1 MEGDNRGTP
10 STQAGDKLCR
20 QVMMDFW
27 IRFWGVRGSIACP
40 SPSHIEFGGNTSCI
54 EVRAGDTSIVL
65 DAGTGIRN
73 LGQSF
78 IERDIRE
85 ATVCLTHTHWDHIN
99 GFPFFTP
106 AYSADHSFRIR
117 AGHLADAGGV
127 ERVLAG
133 QMARPTFPVPLSA
146 LQAELTFEDFR
157 AGEEFDI
164 GPVRVK
170 TAPLRHPDGA
180 TGYRFEF
187 NGRSLCYVTDT
198 EHIPGQRDERIVS
211 LIKDA
216 NVVIYDS
223 TYTDEEFPAHVGWGH
238 STWQEG
244 VRLAKAANVERLAIF
259 HHDPYHDDAFM
270 RSVEGQAAEAF
281 EGSFV
286 AKEGMKVDI

>member
-1 MEGDNRGTP
+1 
-10 STQAGDKLCR
+10 
-20 QVMMDFW
+20 MDFW

-78 IERDIRE
+78 IKRDIRE

-106 AYSADHSFRIR
+106 AYSAAHSFRIR

-146 LQAELTFEDFR
+146 LQAALTFEDFR

-223 TYTDEEFPAHVGWGH
+223 TYTDEEFPKHVGWGH

-270 RSVEGQAAEAF
+270 RSVEAQAAEAF